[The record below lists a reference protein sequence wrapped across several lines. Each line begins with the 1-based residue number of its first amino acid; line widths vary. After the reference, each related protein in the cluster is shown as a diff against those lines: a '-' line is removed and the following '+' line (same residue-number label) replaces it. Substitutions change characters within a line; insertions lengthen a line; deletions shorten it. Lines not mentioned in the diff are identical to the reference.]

1 MFVLTVSGPF
11 AASRYLDVYL
21 LLGSYGL
28 PVGSSLYEIGI
39 CPTFTGNVI
48 GSLPPGST
56 FPNRTSATASPPSVP
71 GYHASSSAGA
81 LAASQSIVSGR
92 PFIITT
98 TYGLPVLAIA
108 CTSASCWPGRPSI
121 VRDDASPLSEDG
133 SPTTTTVTAADCAAL
148 TAAPNPDVDVQLV
161 SQPCAYVTVAPGT
174 AFLMPWTTG

>member
-92 PFIITT
+92 PFISTT
-98 TYGLPVLAIA
+98 TYGLPVFAIA
-108 CTSASCWPGRPSI
+108 CTSASCWPGRSSL
-121 VRDDASPLSEDG
+121 VREEASPVYAAG
-133 SPTTTTVTAADCAAL
+133 SPTTTTVTAEACAAE
-148 TAAPNPDVDVQLV
+148 TAAPKPPVEVQYG
-161 SQPCAYVTVAPGT
+161 SAQPGA
-174 AFLMPWTTG
+174 